1 MVSER
6 RIAAN
11 RANAQKSTGPKSAEG
26 KARAR
31 RDALKHGMTS
41 RGDVLPLEDEVLFK
55 ERLAGWTNDAR
66 PVGDIENYLVASAV
80 LATVRLHRCVHNEF
94 AVIAR
99 KLRRAIDR
107 WESKEQDKLGERLE
121 HWADEPAEVVPSLLE
136 FTAGCDWMI
145 DT

>member
-26 KARAR
+26 KARSR
-31 RDALKHGMTS
+31 RNALKHGMTS
-41 RGDVLPLEDEVLFK
+41 GGDVLPLEDEVLFK

-66 PVGDIENYLVASAV
+66 PVGDIERYLVASAV
-80 LATVRLHRCVHNEF
+80 VASVVNDRCVHNEF

-99 KLRRAIDR
+99 KRRRAIER
-107 WESKEQDKLGERLE
+107 WESKEQNKLDERLE
-121 HWADEPAEVVPSLLE
+121 HWDDEPAEVRPSLLE
-136 FTAGCDWMI
+136 FVAGCN
-145 DT
+145 